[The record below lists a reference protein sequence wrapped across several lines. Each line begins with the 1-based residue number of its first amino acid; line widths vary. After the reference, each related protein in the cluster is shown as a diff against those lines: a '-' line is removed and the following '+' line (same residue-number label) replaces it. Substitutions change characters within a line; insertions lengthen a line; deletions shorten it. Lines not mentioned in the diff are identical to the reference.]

1 MDRLIASELG
11 TATTRLIAEDVS
23 GVMVA
28 MKGQKTTPVPL
39 KDVVNKR
46 RTVPLDHPW
55 IESAREVGTCLG
67 D

>member
-1 MDRLIASELG
+1 EGIG
-11 TATTRLIAEDVS
+11 

-28 MKGQKTTPVPL
+28 VRGEGTEPVPL

-46 RTVPLDHPW
+46 KVVPPNHSW
-55 IESAREVGTCLG
+55 IESARDVGTCLG